1 MSPRLSFSASLLLF
15 LGLAPACT
23 GEEEVIDPGPTPKPL
38 DPPDVSDVDF
48 PAAMAEAMGLA
59 LSVNARSAWLGHAE
73 SLGLAEQGCPS
84 FYAGFADPEMAD
96 EGEGLSWYDLCTTSK
111 GDGFGGSFYWE
122 SAVSVTEDGASGQ
135 TTQATRRVEGDAVVS
150 QGDAVLFELDGE
162 GEDSLLQLIDGDY
175 RRVVYSSVM
184 DATVTGTLPFPD
196 GPAGGWRTDLNLSW
210 TSGDQDTL
218 AANGNVYFFDHL
230 IAGRFDSV
238 NMDLT
243 LQGPTGAS
251 PEACTAEP
259 IGFISLRDPDAFWYD
274 LVFDPLES
282 DGEYDND
289 PSAGCD
295 GCGTLYIR
303 GVKQEAPVCLDLSWV
318 WSGALTPPA
327 AADYALGLRGLGLE
341 G

>member
-1 MSPRLSFSASLLLF
+1 
-15 LGLAPACT
+15 
-23 GEEEVIDPGPTPKPL
+23 
-38 DPPDVSDVDF
+38 
-48 PAAMAEAMGLA
+48 
-59 LSVNARSAWLGHAE
+59 
-73 SLGLAEQGCPS
+73 
-84 FYAGFADPEMAD
+84 
-96 EGEGLSWYDLCTTSK
+96 
-111 GDGFGGSFYWE
+111 
-122 SAVSVTEDGASGQ
+122 
-135 TTQATRRVEGDAVVS
+135 
-150 QGDAVLFELDGE
+150 
-162 GEDSLLQLIDGDY
+162 
-175 RRVVYSSVM
+175 M

-218 AANGNVYFFDHL
+218 TANGNVYFFDHL

-282 DGEYDND
+282 DGEYDNE
-289 PSAGCD
+289 PYAGCD